1 MRRRIDGMV
10 VVITGASAGIG
21 RAFAEAL
28 SARGARLALAARRE
42 ERLAELNRS
51 LGGHHLVVPTDV
63 SVPSDCEVLI
73 RRSLEHFNRIDTL
86 VCNAGYGFLRTVWE
100 TSPEEMRRIVQANV
114 FGTTDCI
121 RAAVPAMLRQDPR
134 DGWRGQVVIVSSAVA
149 RRGLPYFGPY
159 SATKAAQLAL
169 AEAMRVELRGKQI
182 AVTSVHPI
190 GTDTEFGDVSAAQ
203 SAGLRPRT
211 TGEIRQSAATV
222 ARAILRGIERPRPE
236 VWPHH
241 PSRWAVSVGTLMPGV
256 VDRVL
261 GRRMVV
267 GKGEETRGQGDK
279 ETRR

>member
-1 MRRRIDGMV
+1 
-10 VVITGASAGIG
+10 
-21 RAFAEAL
+21 
-28 SARGARLALAARRE
+28 
-42 ERLAELNRS
+42 
-51 LGGHHLVVPTDV
+51 
-63 SVPSDCEVLI
+63 
-73 RRSLEHFNRIDTL
+73 
-86 VCNAGYGFLRTVWE
+86 
-100 TSPEEMRRIVQANV
+100 MRRIVQANV

-121 RAAVPAMLRQDPR
+121 RAVIPVILDQEPR

-169 AEAMRVELRGKQI
+169 AEAMRVELRDRQI

-203 SAGLRPRT
+203 SQGRRPRT
-211 TGEIRQSAATV
+211 TGEIRQSSATA
-222 ARAILRGIERPRPE
+222 ARAIVRGIERPRPE
-236 VWPHH
+236 VWPHA

-267 GKGEETRGQGDK
+267 EGAEETRRHGDT
-279 ETRR
+279 EARR

>member
-1 MRRRIDGMV
+1 MV
-10 VVITGASAGIG
+10 VVITGGSAGIG
-21 RAFAEAL
+21 RALAEAL

-42 ERLAELNRS
+42 DRLAELNRA

-63 SVPSDCEVLI
+63 SIPSDCEVLI
-73 RRSLEHFNRIDTL
+73 RRTLDHFGRIDTL

-121 RAAVPAMLRQDPR
+121 RAAVPAMLGQEPR
-134 DGWRGQVVIVSSAVA
+134 DGWRGQVVIVSSVVA

-169 AEAMRVELRGKQI
+169 AEAMRVELRDKQV

-190 GTDTEFGDVSAAQ
+190 GTDTEFGDVSAGQ
-203 SAGLRPRT
+203 SEGRRPRT
-211 TGEIRQSAATV
+211 SGEIRQSASTV
-222 ARAILRGIERPRPE
+222 ARAIVRGIERPRPE
-236 VWPHH
+236 VWPHRA
-241 PSRWAVSVGTLMPGV
+241 SRLAVSVGTLMPGL

-261 GRRMVV
+261 GRRVV
-267 GKGEETRGQGDK
+267 VEEGERG
-279 ETRR
+279 R